1 MKLKFAF
8 KSLITGAA
16 MVAAVAWLPPVQAQQ
31 YPQRTIRVVVPFG
44 PGGGTDYTGR
54 LVAQI
59 LGDAFKSTVIVEN
72 RPGASGIIG
81 SDVVAKSAPD
91 GYTLMASSTQELTI
105 NQHLFSKLPFVP
117 ERDFTPMTQVVNSPL
132 VLVAHPGVAAQSVR
146 ELIAAARAQPGKL
159 TFASSGNGSGGHLA
173 GELLNI
179 NEKINIRHIPYK
191 GASAAMAD
199 LLGGQV
205 DMGYVGLSVALPQ
218 LKAGKLRAIAVT
230 TAKRSPFAP
239 DIPTMVE
246 SGATGY
252 EVNNWFGVFVP
263 TGMPPDIFN
272 RIHAAIV
279 QGLEQPEVRARLAG
293 QGFEPVGSS
302 AADFKRFVQNETMKY
317 QRVIK
322 EADIKLD

>member
-1 MKLKFAF
+1 MKMKSAF
-8 KSLITGAA
+8 KSLVTGAA
-16 MVAAVAWLPPVQAQQ
+16 IAAAVAWLQPVLAQQ

-44 PGGGTDYTGR
+44 PGGGTDSTGR

-81 SDVVAKSAPD
+81 SDIVAKSAPD
-91 GYTLMASSTQELTI
+91 GYTLMTSSTQELTI

-117 ERDFTPMTQVVNSPL
+117 ERDFTPVTQVVNSPL
-132 VLVAHPGVAAQSVR
+132 VLVAHPGLAAQSVR

-179 NEKINIRHIPYK
+179 NEKVNIRHIPYK
-191 GASAAMAD
+191 GASALMAD

-205 DMGYVGLSVALPQ
+205 DMGYVGLAVALPQ

-252 EVNNWFGVFVP
+252 EVNNWFGLFAPAGVP
-263 TGMPPDIFN
+263 PEIIN
-272 RIHAAIV
+272 RIHAAVV
-279 QGLEQPEVRARLAG
+279 QGLEQPEVRARLAA
-293 QGFEPVGSS
+293 QGFEPIGSS
-302 AADFKRFVQNETMKY
+302 AAEFQRFVQAESMKY
-317 QRVIK
+317 QRIVNEANIK
-322 EADIKLD
+322 PD